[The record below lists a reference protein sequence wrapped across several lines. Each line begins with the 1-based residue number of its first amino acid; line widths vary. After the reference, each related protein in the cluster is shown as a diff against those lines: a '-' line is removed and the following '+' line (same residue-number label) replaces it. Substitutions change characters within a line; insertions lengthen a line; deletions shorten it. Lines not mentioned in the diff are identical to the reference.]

1 MASKLPQCDRWLLA
15 MKLSADG
22 LKAIYQF
29 ASCAE
34 KVTVSVDLIVG
45 PRIGQKQQLVS
56 KVFLSPFY
64 AYSCTLLSQV
74 A

>member
-1 MASKLPQCDRWLLA
+1 MASKLPQWDRWLLA
-15 MKLSADG
+15 MKLSADW
-22 LKAIYQF
+22 LIAIYQF

-56 KVFLSPFY
+56 KVFCPHSMLIHARYFPK
-64 AYSCTLLSQV
+64 
-74 A
+74 